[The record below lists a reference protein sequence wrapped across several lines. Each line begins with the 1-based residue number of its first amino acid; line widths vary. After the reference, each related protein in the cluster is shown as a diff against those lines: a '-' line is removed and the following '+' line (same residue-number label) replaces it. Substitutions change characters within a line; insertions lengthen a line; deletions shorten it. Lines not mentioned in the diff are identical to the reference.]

1 MESSSSLHGVDTS
14 IDDGLPS
21 LIPLCDL
28 QSAVASAYA
37 EVLSFVTK
45 QLAESSGSRT
55 DGLDV
60 VLERLRY
67 DASWAATEVRRGVDF
82 KIRRQRYIS
91 HDVYS
96 RWRELQ
102 RSGDKRVGPLA
113 EDSAGKTLCHE
124 HVVERRKLG
133 AAIKNFD
140 KADDIYKV
148 LSKAVACVVSR
159 AEDKRLREVS
169 NVDGWERYRRADP
182 PVGVYDRLK
191 RLWVVERS

>member
-1 MESSSSLHGVDTS
+1 MERSNSLHCLDTN

-21 LIPLCDL
+21 LVPLCSL
-28 QSAVASAYA
+28 QNAVASAYA

-45 QLAESSGSRT
+45 QRAESSGSRT

-67 DASWAATEVRRGVDF
+67 DASWAVTEVRKGVDF

-96 RWRELQ
+96 RWCELQ
-102 RSGDKRVGPLA
+102 RCGDKRVGPLTKDA
-113 EDSAGKTLCHE
+113 AGETLCHE
-124 HVVERRKLG
+124 HVFERKKLG
-133 AAIKNFD
+133 TAIENFNE
-140 KADDIYKV
+140 ADDIYKV
-148 LSKAVACVVSR
+148 LSQAVACVVSR
-159 AEDKRLREVS
+159 DEDKRLRDVS

-182 PVGVYDRLK
+182 PIGVYDRLK
-191 RLWVVERS
+191 KHWVVERS